1 MDLAAVVT
9 TQTLGNVVILL
20 PVRAVILL
28 VNPLQQPPNCLD
40 AFELREVIATTSADH
55 QTDQIEGNQGHEIQD
70 EPRSPCSPFFDL
82 TRSKGAFAMIG
93 CRNNILESP
102 AQTAPEAHWRSVHA
116 LPRPQY
122 KPFQLFQTASF
133 QEGPVDM
140 LLGTGEGLSFCRS
153 AARHKPLLSQNR
165 VDAQRERLASVSL
178 LHHWRFCV
186 VFGLETALDRHD
198 LL

>member
-9 TQTLGNVVILL
+9 RQTLGNVVILL

-93 CRNNILESP
+93 
-102 AQTAPEAHWRSVHA
+102 
-116 LPRPQY
+116 
-122 KPFQLFQTASF
+122 
-133 QEGPVDM
+133 
-140 LLGTGEGLSFCRS
+140 
-153 AARHKPLLSQNR
+153 
-165 VDAQRERLASVSL
+165 
-178 LHHWRFCV
+178 
-186 VFGLETALDRHD
+186 
-198 LL
+198 